1 MIQTN
6 AFDYIN
12 VLNRAA
18 DAAWQR
24 NEAISNNIA
33 NVDTP
38 GYKRQDVAFES
49 VLQQALG
56 NNRYQSMDDKV
67 ANVNLSRLRGRAY
80 VDYAN
85 YSYRLDGNN
94 VDIENENVM
103 LAENQL
109 KYQGLISS
117 INQEFTNLHT
127 VMKCGISV

>member
-67 ANVNLSRLRGRAY
+67 ANGNLSRLRGRAY

-117 INQEFTNLHT
+117 INQEFTNLQT
-127 VMKCGISV
+127 VMK